1 MNSMV
6 RERKSHA
13 VPLFIAVTPEIR
25 RALEMLAEA
34 SISLLDEIDAPAD
47 ALEPVGD
54 DEPSLGWTSTARG
67 VVVPD
72 TGTDDR
78 EFDDSDLE
86 EDDAAEIDDPGEDGG
101 EEEPD
106 LGWTVDGSNLGEGE
120 VDFLPPEAS
129 GDFNRA
135 DYASEFNNV
144 AQKAAFKRPDRRQ
157 AWRANRWFI
166 ADETNRIRE
175 LLFYRAVR
183 QKAKKRT
190 RS

>member
-1 MNSMV
+1 MRSNRSATMTLA
-6 RERKSHA
+6 RLDEHGAWR
-13 VPLFIAVTPEIR
+13 R
-25 RALEMLAEA
+25 RA
-34 SISLLDEIDAPAD
+34 
-47 ALEPVGD
+47 
-54 DEPSLGWTSTARG
+54 RH
-67 VVVPD
+67 
-72 TGTDDR
+72 GTDDR

-183 QKAKKRT
+183 QKQKRE
-190 RS
+190 RGLDSLFEVRHLAF